1 MSKPEKQKF
10 TFNITKS
17 QRLTLG
23 RFAARKLSDSLEETP
38 ALPPKVKASPPT
50 DELADVVV
58 SGLLTTAHYDKLKRL
73 AQENNLSMSK
83 AAIRLLQL
91 PE

>member
-1 MSKPEKQKF
+1 MSKSEKQKF

-23 RFAARKLSDSLEETP
+23 RFAARKLSNCLDDADT
-38 ALPPKVKASPPT
+38 LPPKVKASPPT

-58 SGLLTTAHYDKLKRL
+58 SGLLTTDHYNKLKSI
-73 AQENNLSMSK
+73 AAANDLSMSK
-83 AAIRLLQL
+83 TAIRLLQL